1 MTDNI
6 MNMDKVRFLTNPE
19 ANSVYIVQG
28 RFSIGAGRPF
38 ILGAPMD
45 QKCSFYIKLNGF
57 MTRSRLPYSSIV
69 VGLAEG
75 NALTTIGASGFI
87 DHAPHMQAMLAK

>member
-19 ANSVYIVQG
+19 ANSVYIVHG
-28 RFSIGAGRPF
+28 RYSIGAGRPF
-38 ILGAPMD
+38 ILVFI
-45 QKCSFYIKLNGF
+45 FYQFFFNGF

-75 NALTTIGASGFI
+75 NALATIGASGFI

>member
-1 MTDNI
+1 MTDNV
-6 MNMDKVRFLTNPE
+6 DKVRFLTNPE

-38 ILGAPMD
+38 ILVFI
-45 QKCSFYIKLNGF
+45 FYQNGF